1 MHPVFILCQSESC
14 PWIYRKWM
22 KQMLR
27 HCWMN
32 CVHPADSDR
41 IITDIDLDL
50 NPKVEKKY

>member
-14 PWIYRKWM
+14 PWIQEMDETDVKTLLDELCASGRYD
-22 KQMLR
+22 
-27 HCWMN
+27 C
-32 CVHPADSDR
+32 